1 MSFREK
7 SAWIMAIVTVVAYAA
22 YAATVLGRADGGPL
36 ATVPYA
42 DALLWTMGAV
52 ILLVITAHIVV
63 ASASPRD
70 AGEAD
75 ERDREIYRRGEYVGQ
90 FVVAFGA
97 LGALGLALA
106 ESSHFWIANLVY
118 LAFVVSTLV
127 ASTVKVLAYR
137 RGMPRW

>member
-1 MSFREK
+1 MSL
-7 SAWIMAIVTVVAYAA
+7 VTAAAYAA
-22 YAATVLGRADGGPL
+22 YLATMLSRADGSPL
-36 ATVPYA
+36 ASVPYA
-42 DALLWTMGAV
+42 DALLWTLGAV
-52 ILLVITAHIVV
+52 VLLAIIAHIVV

-75 ERDREIYRRGEYVGQ
+75 ERDRDIYRRGEFIGQ
-90 FVVAFGA
+90 FVIVFGA

-106 ESSHFWIANLVY
+106 ESSHFWIANLIY

-127 ASTVKVLAYR
+127 ASTVKILAYR